1 MRRRLGWA
9 LLCYAGLGVLA
20 ALTLDGGFRWVVLLL
35 LAAFALKSWIAV
47 RREELDGDD
56 GGAGT

>member
-1 MRRRLGWA
+1 
-9 LLCYAGLGVLA
+9 LCYAGLGVLA